1 MPRLCLSRQWRHGA
15 SRRSL
20 GIRDGRRWGWRE
32 GGMGVPLHT
41 IVCIKQV
48 PDWEAPADTFKI
60 DPERKKLIPPPNI
73 DPRISLFDE
82 HAIEAAL
89 QLREKHGGKVTI
101 LSMGPDFAQR
111 AVKQAVAMGADE
123 GILLKDPAFED
134 SDTYATAAVLAEA
147 IKKIG
152 AFDLIL
158 CGRQAAD
165 WDVGQVGVGVAELLG
180 IPSVS
185 IAQKIEVS
193 DGRVTVER
201 LVEGGYDVMEAA
213 LPALITVSNEI
224 NKPRYPTLRGIMAAG
239 KKQIPTWD
247 AAALGIDP
255 ARIGANAAHAK
266 VLKLYVPVHEAHCEF
281 LEGDTDE
288 EKGEKLAL
296 RLREAK
302 LI

>member
-1 MPRLCLSRQWRHGA
+1 
-15 SRRSL
+15 
-20 GIRDGRRWGWRE
+20 
-32 GGMGVPLHT
+32 VPLNL
-41 IVCIKQV
+41 IVCVKQV

-60 DPERKKLIPPPNI
+60 DPERNKVIPPPNI

-101 LSMGPDFAQR
+101 VSLGPDFAQR

-123 GILLKDPAFED
+123 GVLLKDAAFED
-134 SDTYATAAVLAEA
+134 SDTYATAYILAEA

-165 WDVGQVGVGVAELLG
+165 WDVGQVGVGIAELLG
-180 IPSVS
+180 IPCVS
-185 IAQKIEVS
+185 IAQKIEAS

-201 LVEGGYDVMEAA
+201 LVEGGYDVMEVA

-255 ARIGANAAHAK
+255 TRIGANAAHAR

-281 LEGDTDE
+281 LAGDTDE

>member
-1 MPRLCLSRQWRHGA
+1 MPLN
-15 SRRSL
+15 
-20 GIRDGRRWGWRE
+20 I
-32 GGMGVPLHT
+32 

-60 DPERKKLIPPPNI
+60 DPERKKIIPPPNI

-89 QLREKHGGKVTI
+89 QLKEKHGGKVTI
-101 LSMGPDFAQR
+101 LTLGPDFAQR
-111 AVKQAVAMGADE
+111 AVKQALAMGTDE

-134 SDTYATAAVLAEA
+134 SDTYGTAYILAEA

-165 WDVGQVGVGVAELLG
+165 WDIGQVGAGLAELLG
-180 IPSVS
+180 IACVT
-185 IAQKIEVS
+185 IGQKIEAS
-193 DGRVTVER
+193 DGKLLVER
-201 LVEGGYDVMEAA
+201 IVEGGYDVIEVG

-239 KKQIPTWD
+239 RKQIPVWD
-247 AAALGIDP
+247 ATTLGLDLG
-255 ARIGANAAHAK
+255 RIGPKAAYVKA
-266 VLKLYVPVHEAHCEF
+266 VRLYVPVHEAHCEF
-281 LEGDTDE
+281 IEGETDE
-288 EKGEKLAL
+288 DKGEKLAL

>member
-1 MPRLCLSRQWRHGA
+1 
-15 SRRSL
+15 
-20 GIRDGRRWGWRE
+20 
-32 GGMGVPLHT
+32 VPLNI

-60 DPERKKLIPPPNI
+60 DAERKKVVPPPNI

-89 QLREKHGGKVTI
+89 QLREQHGGKVTI
-101 LSMGPDFAQR
+101 VSLGPDFAQR

-123 GILLKDPAFED
+123 GILLKDAAFED
-134 SDTYATAAVLAEA
+134 SDTYATAYILAEA

-152 AFDLIL
+152 NFDIIL

-165 WDVGQVGVGVAELLG
+165 WDVGQVGLGIAELLG
-180 IPSVS
+180 IPCVS
-185 IAQKIEVS
+185 LAQKLDIA
-193 DGRVTVER
+193 DGRVVVER
-201 LVEGGYDVMEAA
+201 LVEGGFDVMEVG

-239 KKQIPTWD
+239 KKQIPAWD
-247 AAALGIDP
+247 AATLGIDP
-255 ARIGANAAHAK
+255 ATTGPQAAHAR
-266 VLKLYVPVHEAHCEF
+266 VLKLYIPVHEAHCE
-281 LEGDTDE
+281 LVEGDTDE

>member
-1 MPRLCLSRQWRHGA
+1 
-15 SRRSL
+15 
-20 GIRDGRRWGWRE
+20 
-32 GGMGVPLHT
+32 VPLNI

-101 LSMGPDFAQR
+101 LSMGPEFAQR
-111 AVKQAVAMGADE
+111 AVKQALAMGADE
-123 GILLKDPAFED
+123 GVLVKDPAFEEA
-134 SDTYATAAVLAEA
+134 DTYATAYILAEA

-152 AFDLIL
+152 AYDVIL

-165 WDVGQVGVGVAELLG
+165 WDVGQVGLGLAELLG
-180 IPSVS
+180 IPCVS
-185 IAQKIEVS
+185 IAQKLEVQ
-193 DGRVTVER
+193 DGHATVER
-201 LVEGGYDVMEAA
+201 IVEGGYDVFEVE

-239 KKQIPTWD
+239 KKQIPVWD
-247 AAALGIDP
+247 AATLGVDL
-255 ARIGANAAHAK
+255 ARIGPQASYAK
-266 VLKLYVPVHEAHCEF
+266 AVRLYVPVHEAHCEF
-281 LEGDTDE
+281 IDGESDE

>member
-1 MPRLCLSRQWRHGA
+1 MPRR
-15 SRRSL
+15 
-20 GIRDGRRWGWRE
+20 RE
-32 GGMGVPLHT
+32 GR
-41 IVCIKQV
+41 
-48 PDWEAPADTFKI
+48 A
-60 DPERKKLIPPPNI
+60 
-73 DPRISLFDE
+73 DE
-82 HAIEAAL
+82 HDIEAAL
-89 QLREKHGGKVTI
+89 QLKEQQGGKVTI
-101 LSMGPDFAQR
+101 VSLGPDFAQR
-111 AVKQAVAMGADE
+111 AVKQAIAMGADE

-134 SDTYATAAVLAEA
+134 ADSYSTAYILSAAM
-147 IKKIG
+147 KKIG

-165 WDVGQVGVGVAELLG
+165 WDVGQVGPSLAELLG
-180 IPSVS
+180 IACVT
-185 IAQKIEVS
+185 IAQKIEVVN
-193 DGRVTVER
+193 GTVQVER
-201 LVEGGYDVMEAA
+201 IVEGGYDVIEAG

-255 ARIGANAAHAK
+255 ARLGANAAHAR

-288 EKGEKLAL
+288 EKGEKLDL

>member
-1 MPRLCLSRQWRHGA
+1 VN
-15 SRRSL
+15 
-20 GIRDGRRWGWRE
+20 I
-32 GGMGVPLHT
+32 V
-41 IVCIKQV
+41 VCIKQV

-82 HAIEAAL
+82 HAIETGL
-89 QLREKHGGKVTI
+89 QLKEKYGGKVTI
-101 LSMGPDFAQR
+101 LSLGPDFAQR
-111 AVKQAVAMGADE
+111 AVKQALAMGADE

-134 SDTYATAAVLAEA
+134 SDTYATAYLLAEA

-152 AFDLIL
+152 TFDLIL

-165 WDVGQVGVGVAELLG
+165 WDIGQVGIGMAEFLG
-180 IPSVS
+180 IPSVTL
-185 IAQKIEVS
+185 AQKIEVS
-193 DGRVTVER
+193 EGRLLVER
-201 LVEGGYDVMEAA
+201 LVEGGYDVIEVG
-213 LPALITVSNEI
+213 LPALVTVSNEI

-239 KKQIPTWD
+239 RKQIPVWN
-247 AAALGIDP
+247 AEALGVDP
-255 ARIGANAAHAK
+255 TRVGPQAAYAQ
-266 VLKLYVPVHEAHCEF
+266 VLKLYIPVHEAHCEF
-281 LEGDTDE
+281 VEGESDE

>member
-1 MPRLCLSRQWRHGA
+1 M
-15 SRRSL
+15 
-20 GIRDGRRWGWRE
+20 
-32 GGMGVPLHT
+32 T
-41 IVCIKQV
+41 IV
-48 PDWEAPADTFKI
+48 
-60 DPERKKLIPPPNI
+60 
-73 DPRISLFDE
+73 SL
-82 HAIEAAL
+82 
-89 QLREKHGGKVTI
+89 
-101 LSMGPDFAQR
+101 GPDFAQR

-134 SDTYATAAVLAEA
+134 CDTYATAYILAEA

-165 WDVGQVGVGVAELLG
+165 WDVGQVGVGVAELLE
-180 IPSVS
+180 IPCVS

-193 DGRVTVER
+193 DGRVMVER
-201 LVEGGYDVMEAA
+201 LVEGGYDVMEVT

-255 ARIGANAAHAK
+255 AHIGANAAHAR

-281 LEGDTDE
+281 LDGDTDE

>member
-1 MPRLCLSRQWRHGA
+1 L
-15 SRRSL
+15 
-20 GIRDGRRWGWRE
+20 E
-32 GGMGVPLHT
+32 GGTGVPLNM

-89 QLREKHGGKVTI
+89 QIREKHGGKVTI
-101 LSMGPDFAQR
+101 VSMGPDFAQR

-123 GILLKDPAFED
+123 GILLKDAAFDD
-134 SDTYATAAVLAEA
+134 SDTYATAYILAEA

-165 WDVGQVGVGVAELLG
+165 WDVGQVGLGIAELLE
-180 IPSVS
+180 IPSVA
-185 IAQKIEVS
+185 IAQKLEVS
-193 DGRVTVER
+193 DDKVVIER
-201 LVEGGYDVMEAA
+201 IVEGGYDVMEVN
-213 LPALITVSNEI
+213 LPALVTVSNEI

-239 KKQIPTWD
+239 KKQIPRWD
-247 AAALGIDP
+247 AAALGLDT
-255 ARIGANAAHAK
+255 ARIGAQAAHAK
-266 VLKLYVPVHEAHCEF
+266 ILKLYVPVHEAHCEF
-281 LEGDTDE
+281 LEGETDE

>member
-1 MPRLCLSRQWRHGA
+1 MPLN
-15 SRRSL
+15 
-20 GIRDGRRWGWRE
+20 I
-32 GGMGVPLHT
+32 

-60 DPERKKLIPPPNI
+60 DPEKKKLIPPPNI

-89 QLREKHGGKVTI
+89 QLKEKHGGKVTI
-101 LSMGPDFAQR
+101 VSMGPDFAQR
-111 AVKQAVAMGADE
+111 AIKQALAMGADD
-123 GILLKDPAFED
+123 GILVKDAAFEEA
-134 SDTYATAAVLAEA
+134 DTYATAHILAAA
-147 IKKIG
+147 INKIA

-165 WDVGQVGVGVAELLG
+165 WDVGQVGLGLAELLN
-180 IPSVS
+180 IPCMS
-185 IAQKIEVS
+185 IAQKLDVQ
-193 DGRVTVER
+193 DATVTVER
-201 LVEGGYDVMEAA
+201 LVEGGYDVFEVV

-239 KKQIPTWD
+239 KKQIPVWD
-247 AAALGIDP
+247 APALGIDP
-255 ARIGANAAHAK
+255 ARLGASAHYAK
-266 VLKLYVPVHEAHCEF
+266 AVKLYVPVHEAHCEF
-281 LEGDTDE
+281 IDGESE
-288 EKGEKLAL
+288 EDKGETLAV

>member
-1 MPRLCLSRQWRHGA
+1 MPLN
-15 SRRSL
+15 
-20 GIRDGRRWGWRE
+20 
-32 GGMGVPLHT
+32 V

-60 DPERKKLIPPPNI
+60 DPERNKVIPPPNI

-89 QLREKHGGKVTI
+89 QLREKHGGKVTVVS
-101 LSMGPDFAQR
+101 LGPDFAQR

-123 GILLKDPAFED
+123 GILLKDQAFED
-134 SDTYATAAVLAEA
+134 ADTYATASILAEA
-147 IKKIG
+147 IRKVG

-165 WDVGQVGVGVAELLG
+165 WDVGQVGVGVAELLE
-180 IPSVS
+180 IPCVS

-193 DGRVTVER
+193 DGRAVVER
-201 LVEGGYDVMEAA
+201 LVEGGYDVMEVT

-247 AAALGIDP
+247 AATLGIDP
-255 ARIGANAAHAK
+255 AHTGAHAAHAT
-266 VLKLYVPVHEAHCEF
+266 VLRLYVPVHEAHCEF
-281 LEGDTDE
+281 VDGDTDE

>member
-1 MPRLCLSRQWRHGA
+1 
-15 SRRSL
+15 
-20 GIRDGRRWGWRE
+20 
-32 GGMGVPLHT
+32 VPLN
-41 IVCIKQV
+41 IVVCIKQV

-60 DPERKKLIPPPNI
+60 DPERKKLIPPANI

-101 LSMGPDFAQR
+101 VSMGPDFAQR
-111 AVKQAVAMGADE
+111 AIKQAIAMGADE
-123 GILLKDPAFED
+123 GILLKDTTFED
-134 SDTYATAAVLAEA
+134 SDTYATAYILAEA

-152 AFDLIL
+152 AFDLVL

-165 WDVGQVGVGVAELLG
+165 WDVGQVGLGVAELLE
-180 IPSVS
+180 IPCVT
-185 IAQKIEVS
+185 IAQKIEVA
-193 DGRVTVER
+193 DGTATVER
-201 LVEGGYDVMEAA
+201 IVEGGYDVMEVA

-247 AAALGIDP
+247 AASLALDT
-255 ARIGANAAHAK
+255 ARTGAQAAHARI
-266 VLKLYVPVHEAHCEF
+266 LSLYVPVHEAHCEF
-281 LEGDTDE
+281 LDGETDE

>member
-1 MPRLCLSRQWRHGA
+1 VTIV
-15 SRRSL
+15 SL
-20 GIRDGRRWGWRE
+20 G
-32 GGMGVPLHT
+32 
-41 IVCIKQV
+41 
-48 PDWEAPADTFKI
+48 
-60 DPERKKLIPPPNI
+60 PE
-73 DPRISLFDE
+73 
-82 HAIEAAL
+82 
-89 QLREKHGGKVTI
+89 
-101 LSMGPDFAQR
+101 FAQR

-123 GILLKDPAFED
+123 GILLRDPAFED
-134 SDTYATAAVLAEA
+134 ADTYATAYILAQA

-152 AFDLIL
+152 AYDLIL

-180 IPSVS
+180 LPCVS

-193 DGRVTVER
+193 DSRAVVER
-201 LVEGGYDVMEAA
+201 LVEGGYDVMEAP

-247 AAALGIDP
+247 AAALGIEP
-255 ARIGANAAHAK
+255 ARISAHAK
-266 VLKLYVPVHEAHCEF
+266 VLKLYVPVHEAHCEIVDG
-281 LEGDTDE
+281 ESDE

>member
-1 MPRLCLSRQWRHGA
+1 V
-15 SRRSL
+15 SL
-20 GIRDGRRWGWRE
+20 N
-32 GGMGVPLHT
+32 M

-60 DPERKKLIPPPNI
+60 DPEQKKLVPPPNI

-89 QLREKHGGKVTI
+89 QIREQHGGKVTI
-101 LSMGPDFAQR
+101 VSLGPDFAQR
-111 AVKQAVAMGADE
+111 AVKQAIAMGADE
-123 GILLKDPAFED
+123 GILLKDPAFTD
-134 SDTYATAAVLAEA
+134 ADTYATAYLLAEA
-147 IKKIG
+147 IKKVG

-165 WDVGQVGVGVAELLG
+165 WDVGQVGLGMAELLG
-180 IPSVS
+180 IPCVS
-185 IAQKIEVS
+185 IAQKLEVS
-193 DGRVTVER
+193 DGRVLVER
-201 LVEGGYDVMEAA
+201 IVEGGYDVMEVD

-239 KKQIPTWD
+239 KKQIPTFD

-255 ARIGANAAHAK
+255 AHLGAQTAHAK
-266 VLKLYVPVHEAHCEF
+266 ILRLYVPVHEAHCEF
-281 LEGDTDE
+281 LEGETDE
-288 EKGEKLAL
+288 EKGEKLAV

>member
-1 MPRLCLSRQWRHGA
+1 
-15 SRRSL
+15 
-20 GIRDGRRWGWRE
+20 
-32 GGMGVPLHT
+32 VPLNL

-60 DPERKKLIPPPNI
+60 DPERNKVIPPPNI

-89 QLREKHGGKVTI
+89 QLRERHGGKVTV
-101 LSMGPDFAQR
+101 LSLGPDFAQR
-111 AVKQAVAMGADE
+111 AVKQAVAMGADD
-123 GILLKDPAFED
+123 GILLRDPAFED
-134 SDTYATAAVLAEA
+134 SDTYGTAAILAEA
-147 IKKIG
+147 INKIG
-152 AFDLIL
+152 AFDLVL

-180 IPSVS
+180 VPCVS

-193 DGRVTVER
+193 DGKAMVER
-201 LVEGGYDVMEAA
+201 LVEGGYDVMEVP

-239 KKQIPTWD
+239 KKQIPAWD

-255 ARIGANAAHAK
+255 ARTGAHGARAA

-281 LEGDTDE
+281 IDGDTDE

-296 RLREAK
+296 RLREVK

>member
-1 MPRLCLSRQWRHGA
+1 
-15 SRRSL
+15 
-20 GIRDGRRWGWRE
+20 
-32 GGMGVPLHT
+32 VPLNI
-41 IVCIKQV
+41 IVCVKQV
-48 PDWEAPADTFKI
+48 PDWEAPADSFKI
-60 DPERKKLIPPPNI
+60 DPERKKIIPPSNI

-89 QLREKHGGKVTI
+89 QLKEQQGGKVTI
-101 LSMGPDFAQR
+101 VTLGPDFAQR
-111 AVKQAVAMGADE
+111 AVKQAIAMGADE
-123 GILLKDPAFED
+123 GLLLKDPAFED
-134 SDTYATAAVLAEA
+134 SDSYATAYILSAA

-165 WDVGQVGVGVAELLG
+165 WDVGQVGPDLAELLG
-180 IPSVS
+180 IACVT
-185 IAQKIEVS
+185 IVQKIEVLN
-193 DGRVTVER
+193 GTLQVER
-201 LVEGGYDVMEAA
+201 IVEGGYDVIEVG

-239 KKQIPTWD
+239 KKQIPVWD
-247 AAALGIDP
+247 AATLGIDP
-255 ARIGANAAHAK
+255 ACTGPQAAYAK
-266 VLKLYVPVHEAHCEF
+266 LLKLYVPVHEAHCEF
-281 LEGDTDE
+281 IEGETDE